1 MFDIFAEKLTQLQR
15 TERFQLEDLLRRQSV
30 AEHSYN
36 VALLV
41 WINTLWIKNE
51 YPDDE
56 EVQNLDLHYCV
67 MLALF
72 HDFPEGTTGDLNYWI
87 KNKSGEVFKAAWDKM
102 ERDRMTE
109 FINQTPEFL
118 QDMLRSYLGLK
129 PVGDLEVSLIKTAD
143 YLDFTLFCLNELK
156 LGNFAAAELVKI
168 GIEIVK
174 THMDPRLDRMFSP
187 AHSIIGDIKYKARMY
202 GQR

>member
-1 MFDIFAEKLTQLQR
+1 
-15 TERFQLEDLLRRQSV
+15 
-30 AEHSYN
+30 
-36 VALLV
+36 
-41 WINTLWIKNE
+41 
-51 YPDDE
+51 
-56 EVQNLDLHYCV
+56 
-67 MLALF
+67 
-72 HDFPEGTTGDLNYWI
+72 
-87 KNKSGEVFKAAWDKM
+87 
-102 ERDRMTE
+102 MTE